1 MCMVLK
7 NIKVKTLYLTLSNQ
21 NNVQYSEKFIN
32 TSSVSMS
39 WQNAIFWKYIWKK
52 QHKKLADK
60 I

>member
-7 NIKVKTLYLTLSNQ
+7 NIKVKTLYLRLSNQ

-39 WQNAIFWKYIWKK
+39 WQNAIIWK
-52 QHKKLADK
+52 
-60 I
+60 